1 MSTHILQHPPF
12 QRGTEIKAR
21 TKRRASSVSSW
32 ARLHPVKDILVVR
45 RQCMEGTGLPTP
57 DMALPVLVLGT
68 GPPVDFTRHNRGMD
82 LDLGMGLD
90 MGRSPFTGTR
100 SNPIMAG
107 ECNRRDD
114 QVEGEWGWLVRR
126 RWV

>member
-1 MSTHILQHPPF
+1 
-12 QRGTEIKAR
+12 
-21 TKRRASSVSSW
+21 
-32 ARLHPVKDILVVR
+32 
-45 RQCMEGTGLPTP
+45 MEDTAPLNP

-68 GPPVDFTRHNRGMD
+68 GPPVDFTRPNRDMD
-82 LDLGMGLD
+82 LGLAMALD

-107 ECNRRDD
+107 GCSRKGG
-114 QVEGEWGWLVRR
+114 QVGGEWGWLVRR